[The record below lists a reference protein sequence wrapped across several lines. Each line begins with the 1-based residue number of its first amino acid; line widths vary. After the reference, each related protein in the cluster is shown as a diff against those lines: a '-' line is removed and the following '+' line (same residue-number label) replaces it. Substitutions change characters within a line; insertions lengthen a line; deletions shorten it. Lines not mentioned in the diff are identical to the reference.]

1 VQPGPRLLDD
11 PRIGLAVRTP
21 RAAGVAGI
29 VFSVLL
35 LTAIVLIRVAVP
47 ADPRDAGAW
56 LSNPRLRGTVLAAL
70 QLVPFASIAFL
81 WFIGVVRD
89 RLGVHED
96 RFFASV
102 FLGSGLLFV
111 AMMLASAGIADSLI
125 SGVSAPPSTGQAT
138 DTWKLGSSLVHT
150 LFAVYTMRMA
160 AVFTISTA
168 TIMLRPG
175 LIPRWIGLSGYVVG
189 AVLLLVTGYFP
200 WVELL
205 FPLWVFLVSAHIL
218 LVSLRPGSEPIAN
231 TPTRS
236 R

>member
-1 VQPGPRLLDD
+1 MKPGPRLSDD
-11 PRIGLAVRTP
+11 PRIGPPLKTP
-21 RAAGVAGI
+21 RAAGIAGI
-29 VFSVLL
+29 AFSVLL
-35 LTAIVLIRVAVP
+35 LTAIVVIRVAVP
-47 ADPRDAGAW
+47 ADPADAGAW
-56 LSNPRLRGTVLAAL
+56 LSNSRLRGSVLAAL
-70 QLVPFASIAFL
+70 RLVPFASIAFL

-111 AMMLASAGIADSLI
+111 AMMLASAGIADSLV
-125 SGVSAPPSTGQAT
+125 SGAGASPRAGQAT
-138 DTWKLGSSLVHT
+138 DAWKLGSSLVHT
-150 LFAVYTMRMA
+150 LFVVYTMRMA

-168 TIMLRPG
+168 TIMLRPR
-175 LIPRWIGLSGYVVG
+175 LIPSWIGLSGYVVG
-189 AVLLLVTGYFP
+189 AVLLLVSGYVP

-205 FPLWVFLVSAHIL
+205 FPLWVFVVSAHTL
-218 LVSLRPGSEPIAN
+218 LASLRPGSELIAS